1 MVSIDCSLKIR
12 TAYKPWNIDSHFCP
26 AALSSF
32 RTTISGESENRNHQN
47 IRCQLRNRFEVWIRW
62 ANVPPLSSPSA
73 PSPFLD
79 EIATQTDW
87 HYDDLSRAGNWV
99 SECFVRPSL
108 HRRLHPIHRLCYP
121 HLRHILQKTKQI
133 RISITSIHCS
143 RTNEFHAPKTDEK
156 ENRRTS
162 AECITTHM
170 MNSNFH
176 CSAARLTSIHYFIS
190 KCRKLHVRRR
200 LPHASE
206 MRDLIEVH

>member
-12 TAYKPWNIDSHFCP
+12 TAHKPWNIDSHFCP

-47 IRCQLRNRFEVWIRW
+47 IRCQLRNRCEVWIQW

-121 HLRHILQKTKQI
+121 HLRHILQKSETNS
-133 RISITSIHCS
+133 RFNHIHS
-143 RTNEFHAPKTDEK
+143 LQSHKWVPRAK
-156 ENRRTS
+156 NRRKRKSTN
-162 AECITTHM
+162 I
-170 MNSNFH
+170 
-176 CSAARLTSIHYFIS
+176 
-190 KCRKLHVRRR
+190 CRMH
-200 LPHASE
+200 HDTYDE
-206 MRDLIEVH
+206 F